1 MFVCMYICIY
11 TNINF
16 NLEIVNV
23 NASLMPSNL
32 KVVLMDLVCF
42 RLTSPVSF
50 TTLEAGLLVV
60 PSVSHLIAP
69 SCSVP
74 QSRHIIGSQEMPKL
88 VLFSPPASRN
98 LLTSENAFWFP

>member
-1 MFVCMYICIY
+1 MYICIY

-50 TTLEAGLLVV
+50 TTLGAGLLVV

-69 SCSVP
+69 PCSVP

-88 VLFSPPASRN
+88 VLFT
-98 LLTSENAFWFP
+98 TSVQKSVGI